1 MTALNLP
8 TRSPSTAINPR
19 AIHPTRQAVSSAT
32 APKLRYIVVTLIG
45 IFGILGVQLMLSIA
59 VSGGAYEIA
68 GLKSEVR
75 NSQQEL
81 QVVAEDINALV
92 APDTLATLAASM
104 GMVAD
109 NNPAYLRLSDS
120 AVLGQAVP
128 ASHDSATLV
137 YSVTA
142 GTETFVT
149 PEIVQT
155 VQQSVLGQMA
165 VVPEVADPLA
175 TAEQPVTAVV
185 TPASTPVVGS
195 TQPAPRFGGSLPS
208 PSTR

>member
-1 MTALNLP
+1 MTALTLP
-8 TRSPSTAINPR
+8 ARASSRASKPR
-19 AIHPTRQAVSSAT
+19 ALDSTRQDVSSAA

-45 IFGILGVQLMLSIA
+45 IFVILGVQLMLSIA

-120 AVLGQAVP
+120 SVLGQAVP
-128 ASHDSATLV
+128 ASHDATTLV

-155 VQQSVLGQMA
+155 VQQSVLGHMA
-165 VVPEVADPLA
+165 AVSEATDPL
-175 TAEQPVTAVV
+175 TGPEQPVTAVV
-185 TPASTPVVGS
+185 TPASTAVPAAS
-195 TQPAPRFGGSLPS
+195 QPAPRFGGTLPS

>member
-1 MTALNLP
+1 
-8 TRSPSTAINPR
+8 
-19 AIHPTRQAVSSAT
+19 VSSAA

-45 IFGILGVQLMLSIA
+45 IFVILGVQLMLSIA

-68 GLKSEVR
+68 GLKSDVR

-128 ASHDSATLV
+128 ASDDATTMV
-137 YSVTA
+137 YAVTA

-165 VVPEVADPLA
+165 AVSEATEPLSVP
-175 TAEQPVTAVV
+175 EQPVTAVV
-185 TPASTPVVGS
+185 TPASTSVPVA
-195 TQPAPRFGGSLPS
+195 TQPAPRFGGTLPS

>member
-1 MTALNLP
+1 MMSPHRSRQAQASAAQPRVLDS
-8 TRSPSTAINPR
+8 TR
-19 AIHPTRQAVSSAT
+19 HAVSSA
-32 APKLRYIVVTLIG
+32 AVPKLRYVVVTLIG
-45 IFGILGVQLMLSIA
+45 IFAILGVQLMLSIA

-68 GLKSEVR
+68 GLRGEVR
-75 NSQQEL
+75 NSQQQL

-128 ASHDSATLV
+128 ASYDSSTLV

-142 GTETFVT
+142 GTETLVT

-155 VQQSVLGQMA
+155 VQRSVLSQVEGETVVTDPFA
-165 VVPEVADPLA
+165 VS
-175 TAEQPVTAVV
+175 EQPGTAVV
-185 TPASTPVVGS
+185 TPASASAAIATE
-195 TQPAPRFGGSLPS
+195 PATRFGGSLPS
-208 PSTR
+208 PLTR

>member
-8 TRSPSTAINPR
+8 AGAPSRASKPR
-19 AIHPTRQAVSSAT
+19 ALDSTRQDVSSAA

-45 IFGILGVQLMLSIA
+45 IFVILGVQLMLSIA

-128 ASHDSATLV
+128 ASHDTTTLV

-155 VQQSVLGQMA
+155 VQQSVLGHMA
-165 VVPEVADPLA
+165 AVSEATDPL
-175 TAEQPVTAVV
+175 TDPEQPVTAVV
-185 TPASTPVVGS
+185 TPASTAVPAAS
-195 TQPAPRFGGSLPS
+195 QPAPRFGGTLPS

>member
-8 TRSPSTAINPR
+8 TRSPSTAIKPR